1 MTPSGTNKVA
11 WCRNIKSQLWE
22 TFGIA
27 VRIVVGQDVGEAEVS
42 TPIAGHDMWSVVGPM
57 VGSQVGP
64 LVGLLVVAINLKF
77 VTSNMQNRDQCES
90 NHSKQTTTTEPYK
103 TPWKRD
109 KLSKLAAETVE
120 NKPRNWPLT
129 FD

>member
-22 TFGIA
+22 TVRIA

-42 TPIAGHDMWSVVGPM
+42 TPIAGHDMRSVVGPM

-64 LVGLLVVAINLKF
+64 LVGLLVVAINLEF
-77 VTSNMQNRDQCES
+77 VTSNTQNRDQCES
-90 NHSKQTTTTEPYK
+90 NHSKQTTTMEPYK